1 MTRSIVVTALGV
13 FAAISCLSGAAPD
26 GDPRSGSDVVLVE
39 VNGVKVTLADLE
51 KKHAGELFQA
61 QTKYY
66 EAERQAIEE
75 LIDESL
81 LEQQA
86 AKEGVTVAQLLDRHV
101 NATLAKDPSDEALR
115 VFYEGVDTKDSF
127 EAVRDKILE
136 SLRQRRMAKAKAAYM
151 QSLRTQ
157 VAIVLR
163 LPPPRAPISMKDI
176 PVRGAANAP
185 VTLLEYADYQCP
197 YCQQADPII
206 ASIEAEFKGKIAFV
220 FKDFPLNMHPDAPK
234 AAEATHCADA
244 QGKYWEYHDLLFKN
258 RQLDLAALKN
268 DARDLKLD
276 TKAFDTCLDSGQTAA
291 AVKDEASEAL
301 SLGINGTPSF
311 FVNGRSVN
319 GAVSYDKLRA
329 IIAEELSAA
338 SGQAV
343 APAKS
348 AEPMPSQDPA
358 RGH

>member
-86 AKEGVTVAQLLDRHV
+86 AKEGVTVAQLLERHV

-244 QGKYWEYHDLLFKN
+244 QGKYWEYHDLLYKDK
-258 RQLDLAALKN
+258 QLEVD
-268 DARDLKLD
+268 DLKAEARKLNLD
-276 TKAFDTCLDSGQTAA
+276 GAAFDKCLDSGQQAQVVKDSLAEGTGFQLEGTPAFFINGRFLNGIQTFSQWQKVIDEELATAA
-291 AVKDEASEAL
+291 TRRAADNAS
-301 SLGINGTPSF
+301 
-311 FVNGRSVN
+311 V
-319 GAVSYDKLRA
+319 
-329 IIAEELSAA
+329 A
-338 SGQAV
+338 S
-343 APAKS
+343 
-348 AEPMPSQDPA
+348 
-358 RGH
+358 R